1 MDWRPEKAR
10 GNPDNL
16 PSRCCLRHAG
26 LVGCAPGSSARSA
39 ISAATASQRSRPAS
53 DLAKF
58 RSTGVSDVPI
68 KRPMAALASLPLL
81 IIGGCNNQLPTPAPS
96 RNAVLMVTWQASGQP
111 PQTAQ
116 TVLSNMASCEAA
128 RRSAIAAGEQ
138 ARSQRE
144 KQNALDKAEALADL
158 ERAAANARVNG
169 GVLSGIGLEDKRK
182 LQGEP
187 LPQVSA
193 DCIEQ

>member
-1 MDWRPEKAR
+1 
-10 GNPDNL
+10 
-16 PSRCCLRHAG
+16 
-26 LVGCAPGSSARSA
+26 
-39 ISAATASQRSRPAS
+39 
-53 DLAKF
+53 
-58 RSTGVSDVPI
+58 
-68 KRPMAALASLPLL
+68 
-81 IIGGCNNQLPTPAPS
+81 
-96 RNAVLMVTWQASGQP
+96 MVTWQASGQP